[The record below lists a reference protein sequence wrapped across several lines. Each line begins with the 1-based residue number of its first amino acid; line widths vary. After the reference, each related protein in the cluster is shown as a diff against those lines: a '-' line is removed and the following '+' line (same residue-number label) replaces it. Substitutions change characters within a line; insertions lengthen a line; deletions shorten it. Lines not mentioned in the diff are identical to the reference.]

1 VTERLARTTLKSS
14 FMKPPLRIF
23 GPLLGIAAI
32 SACTSSPE
40 SSSASGSFEIADSA
54 GVRFVHS
61 HGPQWGDGEAW
72 SVSPEPHQ
80 TIGALDGPEEYQLVA
95 VSSATRQSDG
105 DVVIVDDGARTVR
118 LYDREG
124 VFLKTLGGPG
134 SGPGEFQAPG
144 AVLVTNGD
152 TLVVWDQ
159 ALFRMTRFDSQGG
172 LVGVQAVDLGMIS
185 KAVEPPLYPG
195 FVEPLANGRILVR
208 LIEKSGKAYPAGRF
222 RPRSGALRVSAD
234 YSIIDT
240 LLFFG
245 DVEQFAVDGP
255 IGRWPV
261 APPLAKRTWIT
272 HQGAPSRICI
282 GDQEGPE
289 IVCFGPDGSRTVLRW
304 ASSPDPPTKKEI
316 AVWREANLSLMGQK
330 LSEDD
335 VLQMLDQVSPP
346 ATRPDYSQITLDR
359 SGNLWVELGPVTE
372 GTPVWIDYLVFDPVG
387 ALLGAVALP
396 PIQVLEIG
404 ENYVMGV
411 FRDEFEVEFLQVYE
425 LRK

>member
-1 VTERLARTTLKSS
+1 
-14 FMKPPLRIF
+14 MNPPLRF
-23 GPLLGIAAI
+23 FAPLLGVAAI
-32 SACTSSPE
+32 CACTPAPE
-40 SSSASGSFEIADSA
+40 ASSASGSIEIADSA
-54 GVRFVHS
+54 GVRIVHS

-72 SVSPEPHQ
+72 SVSPEPQQ

-124 VFLKTLGGPG
+124 VFLQTLGGPG

-144 AVLVTNGD
+144 AVLVTKGD

-159 ALFRMTRFDSQGG
+159 ALFRMTRFDPQGG
-172 LVGVQAVDLGMIS
+172 LAGVQAVDLGMIS

-195 FVEPLANGRILVR
+195 FVEPLADGRILVG
-208 LIEKSGKAYPAGRF
+208 LIEKSGKAYPSGRF
-222 RPRSGALRVSAD
+222 RPQSGALRVSAD
-234 YSIIDT
+234 YSVIDT

-245 DVEQFAVDGP
+245 DVEQLTVDAP
-255 IGRWPV
+255 FGRWSIT
-261 APPLAKRTWIT
+261 PPLAKRTWIT
-272 HQGAPSRICI
+272 HQGSPSRICI

-289 IVCFGPDGSRTVLRW
+289 IVCIGPDGNRTVLRW
-304 ASSPDPPTKKEI
+304 DSAPTPPTREEV
-316 AVWREANLSLMGQK
+316 AAWREANIRLMEQK
-330 LSEDD
+330 LIADD
-335 VLQMLDQVSPP
+335 VIQMLDQVPTP
-346 ATRPDYSQITLDR
+346 AIRPDYSQITLDR

-372 GTPVWIDYLVFDPVG
+372 GASVSVDYLVFDSVG

-404 ENYVMGV
+404 ENYVMGLY
-411 FRDEFEVEFLQVYE
+411 RDEFEVEYLQVYE
-425 LRK
+425 IRK